1 MNDCRRRKRPR
12 GQTDSDRLLE
22 RFVPPGPCTRNGVTH
37 RQAVFLVLSALF
49 MSTAVVAQT
58 QTVYEEAPNDFDV
71 YENGGGAD
79 NVVYSSPTNDRYS
92 FYDGLRASSASV
104 VSYEPMFTS
113 LPSGE
118 IHVGRNL
125 HRVKLAT
132 TDNEV
137 DVDDILMCHIPI
149 FLRYSDG
156 QQASGIGTEIA
167 YAGSVGALLA
177 MHHFNTGNGT
187 VIPELEGINK
197 RCIVRLTT
205 EVIDTA
211 SSGISAV
218 QSLTSMLTRSP
229 MSLSEPQP
237 CAIFGSQVSAVTLR
251 LASLAGAYDLP
262 QVSSSAMDTA
272 LNNPVQYPTFAR
284 SHTDVAGFGE
294 MSVSYLAENL
304 GVKHAGLFVPNDSY
318 GLSFQKHVL
327 DAARYHGVEI
337 IAVQYLETSEED
349 IIVNLRALK
358 KTGFNYFIG
367 AFDAQNFAKTMGL
380 AYREGVAGPGR
391 FWLASGA
398 AGTAPALL
406 SGSLTLETNS
416 DAAKAIEGNGVIFCK
431 GGLPGVG
438 GSYDR
443 FTAAWKDLG
452 DPGALEYVN
461 SKQPPPPLPGL
472 PPYKKDAGYFEQF
485 PNHIVTFSYDA
496 IVGLGMAACE
506 KAKMS
511 GEETFSGKD
520 HLSTFVGNTFRGAS
534 GDVEIVGQTRTALSS
549 YFVMAAMTKNPI
561 NETHSNFKGSPI
573 PFYYD
578 TDPNQLKWKTF
589 GGKPFVYSGNTTDPP
604 QELPDSSEDMNHIQ
618 PAFRIIG
625 TVLAAIGI
633 FLAVGCAAA
642 TMKLRDNKVIKA
654 SQPEFLFLICVG
666 CLLMVSTIIPLSID
680 DSVASEKGCSTACMA
695 APFLFFIGF
704 TIAFSA
710 LFAKTNRIN
719 QLFDSAITFQ
729 RVQIESKDVVLPLV
743 VLLTCNIVLLSVWAA
758 VAPLEWSRTTLS
770 EDQYGRPSSSIGR
783 CTSDK
788 VWAFL
793 GPIIAINGLALIIAL
808 FEAYRARKIDTRYSE
823 AKYIALAVLS
833 IFQVTFIGIPLMFI
847 TRDDTT
853 AYFFVSICIVFVTS
867 MSTLLL
873 IFAPKFYYV
882 RTENWGGRRVSARWT
897 TNAPVSVVGGP
908 TGRSIPQER
917 ISSDDRFED
926 NVQVGAGRKNV
937 LSATTSVQMEQYM
950 EQAETGRSNRNIEVA
965 VDDNDEGNKCG
976 GEDGSLPRASSTDRD
991 GIGLPTTTSVAMEE
1005 YMNES
1010 EHGPHLVD

>member
-1 MNDCRRRKRPR
+1 
-12 GQTDSDRLLE
+12 
-22 RFVPPGPCTRNGVTH
+22 
-37 RQAVFLVLSALF
+37 
-49 MSTAVVAQT
+49 MSLAVAQT
-58 QTVYEEAPNDFDV
+58 QTVYEEAPNDFEI

-79 NVVYSSPTNDRYS
+79 NNIHSAPTNDRYS
-92 FYDGLRASSASV
+92 FYDELRASSASV
-104 VSYEPMFTS
+104 VTSEPMFTA

-118 IHVGRNL
+118 THVGRNL

-132 TDNEV
+132 DNEL
-137 DVDDILMCHIPI
+137 DIDDILMCHIPI

-156 QQASGIGTEIA
+156 QRASGIGTEIA

-197 RCIVRLTT
+197 RCNIRLTT
-205 EVIDTA
+205 EVVDTA

-327 DAARYHGVEI
+327 EAARYHGVEI
-337 IAVQYLETSEED
+337 VAVQYLENNDED

-358 KTGFNYFIG
+358 ETGFNYFIG
-367 AFDAQNFAKTMGL
+367 AFDAQNFANTMGL

-406 SGSLTLETNS
+406 SGSLTLKTNS
-416 DAAKAIEGNGVIFCK
+416 DAAKAIEGNGLIFCK

-452 DPGALEYVN
+452 DPRALEYVN
-461 SKQPPPPLPGL
+461 SKQPAPPLSGL
-472 PPYKKDAGYFEQF
+472 PPYKKDAGYFAQF

-506 KAKMS
+506 MEEETANIP

-604 QELPDSSEDMNHIQ
+604 KELPDSSEDMNHIQ

-625 TVLAAIGI
+625 AVLAGIGM
-633 FLAVGCAAA
+633 FLAVGCGA
-642 TMKLRDNKVIKA
+642 TTVKLRNNKVIKA
-654 SQPEFLFLICVG
+654 SQPEFLILICVG

-680 DSVASEKGCSTACMA
+680 DSVASEEGCSTACMA
-695 APFLFFIGF
+695 APFLFSIGF

-719 QLFDSAITFQ
+719 QLFDNAITFQ
-729 RVQIESKDVVLPLV
+729 RVQIRAKDVVLPLV

-758 VAPLEWSRTTLS
+758 LYPLEWSRITLS
-770 EDQYGRPSSSIGR
+770 EDQYGRSSSSIGK
-783 CTSDK
+783 CTSEK
-788 VWAFL
+788 VWPFL
-793 GPIIAINGLALIIAL
+793 GPIIAINGVALIIAL

-873 IFAPKFYYV
+873 IFVPKLYYI
-882 RTENWGGRRVSARWT
+882 RTGNWGGRRVSARWT
-897 TNAPVSVVGGP
+897 TNVPVSVVGGP

-917 ISSDDRFED
+917 LSSDDRFED
-926 NVQVGAGRKNV
+926 NFQVGAGRRDI

-950 EQAETGRSNRNIEVA
+950 EQAETGRSNRNFGC
-965 VDDNDEGNKCG
+965 DDDEDDEGNECKG
-976 GEDGSLPRASSTDRD
+976 KDGSLPRTSSTDRD
-991 GIGLPTTTSVAMEE
+991 DIGLPTTTSVAMEE

-1010 EHGPHLVD
+1010 EHGPASRRPSDNDDKS